1 VIDGAAADNINEG
14 ATEGGGMF
22 FVVTGNGE
30 QGAVAVTCETAAAAV
45 EKARAL
51 GAEGLRDIL
60 ITDAD
65 GLQHAPADFDRL
77 FVAAPE
83 ATSIL

>member
-1 VIDGAAADNINEG
+1 MGAQLR
-14 ATEGGGMF
+14 GGGMF
-22 FVVTGNGE
+22 FVVTGNE
-30 QGAVAVTCETAAAAV
+30 EHGAVAVTCEIAAAAA

-51 GAEGLRDIL
+51 MAEGLRDVL
-60 ITDAD
+60 IADAD

-83 ATSIL
+83 TFNP

>member
-1 VIDGAAADNINEG
+1 
-14 ATEGGGMF
+14 MF

-30 QGAVAVTCETAAAAV
+30 QGAVAATCETAAAAA

-51 GAEGLRDIL
+51 IIEGIRDVL

-65 GLQHAPADFDRL
+65 GLQHAPVDFDRL
-77 FVAAPE
+77 FVAAAPE
-83 ATSIL
+83 ATSLP